1 MKIFQPGEKYELI
14 FSAYPRAGSVAG
26 SVEILSVDRVPES
39 EMQFL
44 ECGSKESFYAHCG
57 EISFIIHSKSA
68 SKKIKKAVLI
78 RSRVSKAWAD
88 EYCGGETEYEWFSP
102 TKRSYYTISSERDKI

>member
-68 SKKIKKAVLI
+68 SKKIKKAVLLRGREI
-78 RSRVSKAWAD
+78 GRAHV
-88 EYCGGETEYEWFSP
+88 
-102 TKRSYYTISSERDKI
+102 

>member
-26 SVEILSVDRVPES
+26 SVAILSVDRVPES

-68 SKKIKKAVLI
+68 SKKIKKAVLL
-78 RSRVSKAWAD
+78 RGRDSKEWAETYHD
-88 EYCGGETEYEWFSP
+88 GETEYEWFSP
-102 TKRSYYTISSERDKI
+102 AKRSYNPIFSINGQL

>member
-44 ECGSKESFYAHCG
+44 ECGSKESFYAHCAG
-57 EISFIIHSKSA
+57 EPEPG
-68 SKKIKKAVLI
+68 VDPW
-78 RSRVSKAWAD
+78 RRGRD
-88 EYCGGETEYEWFSP
+88 GGP
-102 TKRSYYTISSERDKI
+102 

>member
-68 SKKIKKAVLI
+68 TSHFKTHPSAYSAGESRGNPSSRLS
-78 RSRVSKAWAD
+78 RSACAFREK
-88 EYCGGETEYEWFSP
+88 
-102 TKRSYYTISSERDKI
+102 